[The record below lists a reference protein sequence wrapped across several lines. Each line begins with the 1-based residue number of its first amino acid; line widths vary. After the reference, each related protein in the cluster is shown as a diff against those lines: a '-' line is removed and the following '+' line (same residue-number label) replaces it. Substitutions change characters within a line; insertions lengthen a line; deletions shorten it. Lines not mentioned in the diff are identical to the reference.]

1 MEYNFP
7 VTRTTH
13 PKPRPADES
22 KLGFAQYFTDHMFCM
37 DWDEGQG
44 WHDGRIVPHAPIE
57 IEPASCVLHYAQMMF
72 EGMKIEP
79 ASCVLHYAQMMFE
92 GMKAY
97 KTPEGAIQIFRPEMN
112 IARMARTCE
121 RMCIPELP
129 GELFLAAVKAVIW
142 EDRDWIP
149 SSPGTAL
156 YIRPFIFGDEVSFSV
171 LPAKHYRFM
180 IILTPTG
187 SYYAAND
194 GGLST
199 TRIFV
204 QDEYIRAA
212 RGGTGFAKV
221 GGNYGGG
228 MRASLDAMKYNCKD
242 VLWLDAAEH
251 KYVEEIGTSNAFFRI
266 NDEVITAPWPPARSS
281 PALPATPSFS
291 SSRSGASRSPSA
303 SLPLT
308 TLSPPPRTAPSRRF
322 SPAAPRL
329 SSLPSAASTTRAPIT
344 RLPTSRSAPLPRSCT
359 TTCTVCRPARSPTT
373 WAGLTS
379 CLTSTDP
386 KAEIAAC
393 IKQTAIFICRHKK
406 TPLPLG
412 RGEKQSV

>member
-57 IEPASCVLHYAQMMF
+57 
-72 EGMKIEP
+72 IEP

-194 GGLST
+194 GGLAT

-266 NDEVITAPWPPARSS
+266 NDEVITAPLDSGTILPGITRNSVSSPPA
-281 PALPATPSFS
+281 
-291 SSRSGASRSPSA
+291 
-303 SLPLT
+303 
-308 TLSPPPRTAPSRRF
+308 PRR
-322 SPAAPRL
+322 
-329 SSLPSAASTTRAPIT
+329 SSLPSAASTTRAPTTKSPT
-344 RLPTSRSAPLPRSCT
+344 RRSAPWPRSCMT
-359 TTCTVCRPARSPTT
+359 PSTACRPARLPTT
-373 WAGLTS
+373 WAGPTNS
-379 CLTSTDP
+379 LTSTDFQSSI
-386 KAEIAAC
+386 KNC
-393 IKQTAIFICRHKK
+393 RLHKQTAVFVYKHKK
-406 TPLPLG
+406 APLPFG
-412 RGEKQSV
+412 RGEAQSV